1 VTSTLLPLTLTD
13 DCDDTV
19 TSPEA
24 TIPIEPVCRSTEPSS
39 EVDTDMLSEADTVNL
54 SLITVAL
61 SPANALIDPPTLIVA
76 SCDVTSKVSPE

>member
-1 VTSTLLPLTLTD
+1 
-13 DCDDTV
+13 
-19 TSPEA
+19 
-24 TIPIEPVCRSTEPSS
+24 
-39 EVDTDMLSEADTVNL
+39 MLSEADTVNL